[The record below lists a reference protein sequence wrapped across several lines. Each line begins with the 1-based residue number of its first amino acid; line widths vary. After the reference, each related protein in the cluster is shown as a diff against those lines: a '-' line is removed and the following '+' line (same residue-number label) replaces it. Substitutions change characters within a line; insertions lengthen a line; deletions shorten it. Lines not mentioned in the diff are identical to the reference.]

1 VTRTTFCLLRGRRRG
16 DAVVE
21 FALIAP
27 VLLLLLFGVT
37 ELGRVVDAWVV
48 VHNGVRE
55 GARAGARTTNS
66 SAAVVGT
73 AAQQATSTYLSLGLA
88 GRSDVANTVV
98 PAPVVSTDSVQVSA
112 EADVIVYVPLI
123 QSIIGAQVPI
133 RATASMPRSS

>member
-1 VTRTTFCLLRGRRRG
+1 VTRTSCLLRGRRRG

-55 GARAGARTTNS
+55 GARAGARMANTN
-66 SAAVVGT
+66 AAVVGT
-73 AAQQATSTYLSLGLA
+73 AAQQATSTYLSLGLG
-88 GRSDVANTVV
+88 GRSDVANTLV

-112 EADVIVYVPLI
+112 EADMIIYVPLI

-133 RATASMPRSS
+133 RATVSMPRSL

>member
-66 SAAVVGT
+66 SAAVVGSRRSTRASSRQSTVPEPSSFAPGAEST
-73 AAQQATSTYLSLGLA
+73 AFC
-88 GRSDVANTVV
+88 
-98 PAPVVSTDSVQVSA
+98 VSELRES
-112 EADVIVYVPLI
+112 
-123 QSIIGAQVPI
+123 
-133 RATASMPRSS
+133 